1 MKKIFQWLMNLGYS
15 EDEIFNM
22 DENKLTVLI
31 HEYLYLKS
39 EYEK

>member
-1 MKKIFQWLMNLGYS
+1 MKKIFQWLMNLGYT

-22 DENKLTVLI
+22 DKDRLNILI
-31 HEYLYLKS
+31 REYLYLKS

>member
-1 MKKIFQWLMNLGYS
+1 MKKIFQWLMNLGYT

-22 DENKLTVLI
+22 DENRLNILI
-31 HEYLYLKS
+31 REYLYLKS

>member
-1 MKKIFQWLMNLGYS
+1 MKKIFQWLMNLGYT

-22 DENKLTVLI
+22 DEDRLNILI
-31 HEYLYLKS
+31 REYLYLKS